1 MTDITEPIGLRL
13 LIMQYR
19 MVINSVF
26 LSSRTGWHALNLS
39 SGVGLALKISLKDGH
54 VVYEKHDISITCV
67 CNF

>member
-1 MTDITEPIGLRL
+1 MSFYQAEHVG
-13 LIMQYR
+13 
-19 MVINSVF
+19 
-26 LSSRTGWHALNLS
+26 HALNLS